1 MAMLKTKVEL
11 YLIANSKT
19 WGNEKQ
25 NIVLANHGDGDFI
38 ETWNIDGLTKPTDSQ
53 LDALETQANTYEQN
67 LITNRANNIASAKT
81 KLEALGLSV
90 DEIKEAF
97 GI

>member
-1 MAMLKTKVEL
+1 MERDYLQEALGTFNIGKHQWYGFKKDWTGDKRMAYENIILNDASAAMPSEADVNTKIQE
-11 YLIANSKT
+11 IKDADTNKI
-19 WGNEKQ
+19 N
-25 NIVLANHGDGDFI
+25 
-38 ETWNIDGLTKPTDSQ
+38 NID
-53 LDALETQANTYEQN
+53 
-67 LITNRANNIASAKT
+67 SAKV

>member
-1 MAMLKTKVEL
+1 MERDYLQEALGTFNIGKHQWYGFKKDWTGDKRMSYENIILNDATATMPSEEDVNTK
-11 YLIANSKT
+11 IQDIK
-19 WGNEKQ
+19 
-25 NIVLANHGDGDFI
+25 
-38 ETWNIDGLTKPTDSQ
+38 
-53 LDALETQANTYEQN
+53 DADNN
-67 LITNRANNIASAKT
+67 KANNIASAKT

>member
-1 MAMLKTKVEL
+1 MERDYLQEALGTFNIGKHQWYGFKKDWTGDKRMSYENIILNDATATMPSEADVNTKIQE
-11 YLIANSKT
+11 IK
-19 WGNEKQ
+19 
-25 NIVLANHGDGDFI
+25 D
-38 ETWNIDGLTKPTDSQ
+38 TD
-53 LDALETQANTYEQN
+53 
-67 LITNRANNIASAKT
+67 TNKVNNIASAKT